1 MIAEIEKSHAKRFEQ
16 FYEWM
21 RDGKLFIQEE
31 KAGWMC
37 LNCGYIVEATAAP
50 QNCPVCDSNQ
60 GYFVRAKMAP
70 MCVDGMGEGKEQDLG
85 R

>member
-31 KAGWMC
+31 KTGWMC
-37 LNCGYIVEATAAP
+37 LNCGYIVETTAAP

-70 MCVDGMGEGKEQDLG
+70 MYVDGMGVEKEQDLG